1 MAQSRYFARSHHAP
15 GETHPVQ
22 KFVGALCWPD
32 HELQPWYWDGRL
44 GLILIDLI
52 RFQGSDFHFDI
63 ARTENG
69 RLTSFE
75 ERRETEGKCGE
86 VLMLSSQKVSLHTVI
101 YCMCTIVPLST
112 ANLHKVG
119 LSQEEPGFWSPRYAR
134 ATDNCCPATGQTLAI
149 DNTTHTTDHF
159 KLSIYHFNSFHH
171 FVFNKLVS
179 SRNVI
184 LQMMCPNSRNTSG
197 VGGCGSC
204 AGPGARRDT
213 SRRSDIRLGILSW
226 HRCGFDLFFFGWYV
240 LLFDVWLTGKNQPR
254 AQRTKLLFKSN
265 QQPSQ
270 H

>member
-1 MAQSRYFARSHHAP
+1 MGGWPASKKDGKPRANAGKSWCFLAKKCRYIQWFTVCAP
-15 GETHPVQ
+15 LCPCQLPIFTKLDSLRKNLGSGLPDMPVRRTTA
-22 KFVGALCWPD
+22 ALP
-32 HELQPWYWDGRL
+32 QVRRL
-44 GLILIDLI
+44 
-52 RFQGSDFHFDI
+52 
-63 ARTENG
+63 
-69 RLTSFE
+69 
-75 ERRETEGKCGE
+75 
-86 VLMLSSQKVSLHTVI
+86 
-101 YCMCTIVPLST
+101 LST
-112 ANLHKVG
+112 TQPIL
-119 LSQEEPGFWSPRYAR
+119 R
-134 ATDNCCPATGQTLAI
+134 I
-149 DNTTHTTDHF
+149 I
-159 KLSIYHFNSFHH
+159 LSIYHFNSFHH

-240 LLFDVWLTGKNQPR
+240 LLFDVWLRGKNQPR